1 MDHSRVYF
9 NNNTEEVI
17 WDDDSYDMLG
27 NGIYNYEESKNT
39 LIDKLGKENHYREK
53 VKYYKCWIKDIPY
66 FKPIKKKGNLIICFE
81 KP

>member
-27 NGIYNYEESKNT
+27 NSIYNFEESKNT
-39 LIDKLGKENHYREK
+39 LIDKLGKETHYRE
-53 VKYYKCWIKDIPY
+53 
-66 FKPIKKKGNLIICFE
+66 
-81 KP
+81 